1 MDKNSDL
8 RTLTV
13 GVNQISSPGIPG
25 NISVFGPNAFGV
37 IQDKRGQVVVA
48 GAKYYTG
55 RVLLWGH
62 DGFFNKNSIESAD
75 TGRLLINAIKWA
87 SRKPEPKLGV
97 VDNSYL
103 VSYLDNL
110 GFQTRSIQIDN
121 FVAVDV
127 LIGDVEKASKKP
139 TNKDKS
145 LVTTRRCNH

>member
-1 MDKNSDL
+1 LNL
-8 RTLTV
+8 
-13 GVNQISSPGIPG
+13 PY
-25 NISVFGPNAFGV
+25 AFGV
-37 IQDKRGQVVVA
+37 IQDKKGQVVVT
-48 GAKYYTG
+48 GAKYQNG

-62 DGFFNKNSIESAD
+62 NGFFKKESIENADMGRLMVNSINR
-75 TGRLLINAIKWA
+75 T
-87 SRKPEPKLGV
+87 SRKFQPKVGII
-97 VDNSYL
+97 DNIYL
-103 VSYLDNL
+103 VSYLNNL